1 MLSEVKFIS
10 YRQRVIGLVKKEKSS
25 IFIFNQYNSKE
36 HGREVLIMIIIKM
49 IMESLILVIALSLD
63 AFVAC
68 FAYGTNKIKIPFTS
82 ALVLTTISSLTL
94 TISLFLGFII
104 KPYLPKEL
112 THIICFIIL
121 FFLGTTKLFDSSIKA
136 YIRKRNGL
144 CKSFTFRAMSLNF
157 ILNVYADPE
166 MADKDDSRILSYS
179 EAISLALAL
188 SIDGLAVGLGAAIAE
203 VNSILVIANSLIVG
217 LVAVLLGAFIG
228 KKVSEKVSLDLSWLS
243 GVLLLILSFMKLR
256 G

>member
-1 MLSEVKFIS
+1 MDILK
-10 YRQRVIGLVKKEKSS
+10 L
-25 IFIFNQYNSKE
+25 
-36 HGREVLIMIIIKM
+36 
-49 IMESLILVIALSLD
+49 IMESLILVTALSLD

-82 ALVLTTISSLTL
+82 ALVLTTISSLML
-94 TISLFLGFII
+94 TISLALGFII
-104 KPYLPKEL
+104 KPYLPQEL
-112 THIICFIIL
+112 THIICFILL

-166 MADKDDSRILSYS
+166 IADKDDSRILSYS

-203 VNSILVIANSLIVG
+203 VNSLLVIANSLLVG
-217 LVAVLLGAFIG
+217 LMAVLLGAYIG
-228 KKVSEKVSLDLSWLS
+228 KKISEKISLDLSWLS
-243 GVLLLILSFMKLR
+243 GVLLLILSFMKLK